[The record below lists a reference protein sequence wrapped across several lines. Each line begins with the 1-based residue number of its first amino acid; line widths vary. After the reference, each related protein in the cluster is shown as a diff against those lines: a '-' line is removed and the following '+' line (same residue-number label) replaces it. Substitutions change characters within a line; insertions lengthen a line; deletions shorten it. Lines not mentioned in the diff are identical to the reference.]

1 MRFEFQNLEFED
13 SPDAVLVRFL
23 KRFQFTLS
31 KKDLKRIGEYALEK
45 NAIVF
50 LEDKDES
57 EKDNE
62 SIANHFNSL
71 LSQGFSHLTGL
82 FSRQA
87 IYVHQHSN
95 IPLIGNLGFGIVDRN
110 TNALELKP
118 ITDCNLDCVFCSV
131 DEGKSS
137 KKIVDFVVEADYLIE
152 ETKKLLE
159 FKETTTSLHINPH
172 GEPLIYADIIA
183 LVRGIS
189 ELKNAGLVVIYTNGS
204 LLNEKLIDDLH
215 AAGLGRL
222 SISLHSLDEKKA
234 GELAR
239 GNYSVKHVIEMI
251 DYARKNTDMEIILSP
266 VYVPKLNE
274 SDIEEIIKFGKERG
288 LVVTIQ
294 NFLNYKLGR
303 NPSKQ
308 IDFDKFFIKLD
319 EWEKK
324 YDTKLTVNN
333 DPRFSIEKTKKLP
346 VPFKTGDIISAM
358 IVCPGRYPREM
369 IASAKDRN
377 IVVPD
382 CNLSVGE
389 KVNLRIEK
397 SKDNLFI
404 GTLAKG
410 KGKDIKST
418 SRRR

>member
-1 MRFEFQNLEFED
+1 MKFEFQNLEFED
-13 SPDAVLVRFL
+13 SADAVIVKFL

-31 KKDLKRIGEYALEK
+31 KKDLKRIGDYALEK
-45 NAIVF
+45 NAIIF
-50 LEDKDES
+50 LEDKEESQKDDEL
-57 EKDNE
+57 
-62 SIANHFNSL
+62 IAAHFNSL
-71 LSQGFSHLTGL
+71 LSQGFSNLTGL

-137 KKIVDFVVEADYLIE
+137 RKIVDFVVEADYLIE
-152 ETKKLLE
+152 ETRKLLE
-159 FKETTTSLHINPH
+159 FKEVKTSLHINPH
-172 GEPLIYADIIA
+172 GEPLMYADIVN
-183 LVRGIS
+183 LVKGIS
-189 ELKNAGLVVIYTNGS
+189 KLKNAGLVVIYTNGS
-204 LLNEKLIDDLH
+204 LLNKELISDLQ

-234 GELAR
+234 GELAG
-239 GNYSVKHVIEMI
+239 GNYGANHVVKMI
-251 DYARKNTDMEIILSP
+251 DYAKKNTDMEIILSP

-274 SDIEEIIKFGKERG
+274 SDVEEIIKFGKERD

-308 IDFDKFFIKLD
+308 IDFDKFFAKLA
-319 EWEKK
+319 EWEEK
-324 YDTKLTVNN
+324 YDTKLTVDK

-346 VPFKTGDIISAM
+346 VPFKTGDIIPAM
-358 IVCPGRYPREM
+358 IVCPGRYPNEM
-369 IASAKDRN
+369 IAAAKDRN
-377 IVVPD
+377 IVVPE
-382 CNLSVGE
+382 CRLSVGE
-389 KVNLRIEK
+389 KVNLKIEK

-404 GTLAKG
+404 GTIAKG